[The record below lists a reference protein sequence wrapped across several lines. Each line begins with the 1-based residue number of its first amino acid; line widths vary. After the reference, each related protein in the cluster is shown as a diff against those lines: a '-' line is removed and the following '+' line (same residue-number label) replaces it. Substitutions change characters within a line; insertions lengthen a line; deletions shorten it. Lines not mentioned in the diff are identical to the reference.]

1 MNTFDDGQPEEFLS
15 LLRNFNIVIDG
26 TGNTTPSGRIN
37 YLRTMLS
44 GQALREFDK
53 LQSQYRGATN
63 NRLKLIQ
70 EGLLEYF
77 FPINSLSKQ
86 RRAMKAQCVNPKA

>member
-1 MNTFDDGQPEEFLS
+1 M
-15 LLRNFNIVIDG
+15 LR
-26 TGNTTPSGRIN
+26 
-37 YLRTMLS
+37 
-44 GQALREFDK
+44 GQALREYDK

-86 RRAMKAQCVNPKA
+86 KRAMGRAMRKP